1 MAVLCVCNYI
11 EVPYSLGSNN
21 GQQLYVV
28 YTDCNGISQIEN
40 TGTFLSIDLG
50 SSFAFYICTQIFS
63 SISFRYGFNGDNILI
78 EGITVTDTGNAC
90 TSNFGCNVIPEPTP
104 EPTPQSTP
112 TPTPVCTVPTLN
124 SVTLVSGSLF
134 TYNYSA
140 PTNCNALTLSYSR
153 DQVTWSDN
161 TAGCSTGRQ
170 RDTND
175 ATGTW
180 YFRLTQFCPTGGSAN
195 SNIVSYSYILPTP
208 TQTATPTNTRT
219 PNPTPSTT
227 PIICGE
233 GVTTGS
239 YYYTDC
245 CGNFQQGTDVKLLV
259 TMDYTKPSNGITIL
273 YSPASVTCPPPTPTV
288 TPTLTPT
295 NTTTPTIT
303 PTSTTT
309 PTLTRTPTQTP
320 TNSQVVRLK
329 NDCDVFTLF
338 EMGVRCNPIS
348 QPKTSKSLD
357 GILSLIVTGGTSPY
371 SYYWAGGQRSQTLI
385 GVPQGTYEVVVVDY
399 YGDYTATTFCSLLAP
414 TATLTPSPT
423 ATPTVTPSGTA
434 PQLCFIAIGGTSYGP
449 WQFVGNGSRNGKT
462 TWTYGGDYNI
472 TWSSSRNRWEIL
484 GSDNITPFAPVGGG
498 LFASTTTALY
508 PDAGWGL
515 VGGTQTYSAT
525 VTQGKCPSSIPLQVT
540 LTSENSS
547 CNTTTNCNGSIT
559 VNASYGIAPYS
570 YSINNGVTFQTGS
583 VFTNLCQGTY
593 TILTNDATNA
603 TNTQT
608 ITVGFDTQPITY
620 QLSLS
625 ANTSAAQTV
634 STDNYASSTTYLKAV
649 VTPPLPIGLT
659 IGFNLTVSSIKTY
672 NGPGTGIITDNIT
685 ITEGGIVKTPST
697 TSSISQTGDR
707 PNCNPESQVVTT
719 EADTY
724 SLLMT
729 STSNVLITDTSI
741 LEVTEGEAGEQSN
754 CLTNLEQTI
763 YAQFTTP
770 FIRGCDCCS
779 VVADSN
785 LVSINNNSATY
796 VPNSNPPTTTV
807 NATSNF
813 ICKPNLGTRV
823 IFNQFVGGSGQYQM
837 TQTYYFECG
846 DALST
851 NDWVD
856 VGNSKT
862 YLSVP
867 DGLTYFGLRD
877 KNIPSNV
884 TCLAVEVDCGNDGG
898 VYYCDYGDGCVAQ
911 TEPCPPNAINC
922 SILQ

>member
-1 MAVLCVCNYI
+1 MAFSCVCNYI

-28 YTDCNGISQIEN
+28 YTDCNGTSQIEN

-78 EGITVTDTGNAC
+78 EGITVTNTGDECLN
-90 TSNFGCNVIPEPTP
+90 NIGCGSIPEPTP
-104 EPTPQSTP
+104 EPTPNPTTTLTTTP
-112 TPTPVCTVPTLN
+112 TPTTTTTL
-124 SVTLVSGSLF
+124 
-134 TYNYSA
+134 
-140 PTNCNALTLSYSR
+140 
-153 DQVTWSDN
+153 
-161 TAGCSTGRQ
+161 TA
-170 RDTND
+170 
-175 ATGTW
+175 
-180 YFRLTQFCPTGGSAN
+180 
-195 SNIVSYSYILPTP
+195 TP
-208 TQTATPTNTRT
+208 TQTSTLTATPTNTRT

-273 YSPASVTCPPPTPTV
+273 YSPASVTCPTPTPTV

-414 TATLTPSPT
+414 TATITPSPT
-423 ATPTVTPSGTA
+423 ATPTITPSGTA

-449 WQFVGNGSRNGKT
+449 LQFVGNGSKNGKT
-462 TWTYGGDYNI
+462 TWTNNGDYNI
-472 TWSSSRNRWEIL
+472 TWVSSRNRWEIL

-559 VNASYGIAPYS
+559 VNASYGVAPYS
-570 YSINNGVTFQTGS
+570 YSINGGVTYQTAS
-583 VFTNLCQGTY
+583 VFTNLCPGTY

-603 TNTQT
+603 INNQT
-608 ITVGFDTQPITY
+608 ISVGFDTQPITY

-625 ANTSAAQTV
+625 ANTSAAQTIT
-634 STDNYASSTTYLKAV
+634 TDNYASSTTYLKAV

-659 IGFNLTVSSIKTY
+659 IGFDLTVSSVKTY
-672 NGPGTGIITDNIT
+672 NGPGTGIITDTIN
-685 ITEGGIVKTPST
+685 ITEGGIPKTPST

-707 PNCNPESQVVTT
+707 PNCNPESQVITT

-729 STSNVLITDTSI
+729 STSDVLITDRSMLQITD
-741 LEVTEGEAGEQSN
+741 GEAGAQSN
-754 CLTNLEQTI
+754 CLTNLTQTI

-779 VVADSN
+779 VVADSD

-796 VPNSNPPTTTV
+796 VPNSNPPTSTV
-807 NATSNF
+807 NATSSF
-813 ICKPNLGTRV
+813 ICRPDVGTRV
-823 IFNQFVGGSGQYQM
+823 FFTQFVGGSGQYQM
-837 TQTYYFECG
+837 STDYFYQCG
-846 DALST
+846 DAIGASS
-851 NDWVD
+851 WVD
-856 VGNSKT
+856 VGTSKS
-862 YLSVP
+862 YLQVP
-867 DGLTYFGLRD
+867 DGLLYFGLRD
-877 KNIPSNV
+877 KNNPLNV
-884 TCLAVEVDCGNDGG
+884 VCLAIEIVCNNGEG
-898 VYYCDYGDGCVAQ
+898 YYCDYGNGCVFQ